1 MFAFEEKWMFPKCD
15 KKRIYRHLY
24 IQQIGKLIQVG
35 KETLEDFYVFFI
47 KLRLANSA
55 VLAAGLYL
63 VIKCLV
69 EHRTQ

>member
-24 IQQIGKLIQVG
+24 IQQQIGKLIQVG
-35 KETLEDFYVFFI
+35 KETLEDFYVIFI

-55 VLAAGLYL
+55 VLAGFYL
-63 VIKCLV
+63 KVPC
-69 EHRTQ
+69 